1 MKRTIRSFI
10 AALVFT
16 ITGAGHAGLGDPIY
30 VAEDGHVT
38 VQFLG
43 YEAAYTNTLWLH
55 SPVLSGPIF
64 VNKTTPAGTVF
75 DLGLFPAGTPLV
87 FDIFV
92 HNTGHT
98 YYTGDA
104 SANPDNVVHALVDF
118 LCEYIANVGF
128 EDLWNGGDLDY
139 NDLRFSVSNVS
150 ATQVPEPPVY
160 VLILSA
166 FLVLAFVR
174 SRGQTAVLA
183 RQIRTFR
190 RS

>member
-1 MKRTIRSFI
+1 MKRTVRS
-10 AALVFT
+10 LVAGWVLA
-16 ITGAGHAGLGDPIY
+16 ITGVCHAGLGDPIF
-30 VAEDGHVT
+30 VAEDGNVT

-64 VNKTTPAGTVF
+64 VNKTTPVGSTF

-104 SANPDNVVHALVDF
+104 SANPDNVVHALIDF
-118 LCEYIANVGF
+118 LCNHIANIGF

-150 ATQVPEPPVY
+150 ATQVSEPPVY
-160 VLILSA
+160 ALLLSA
-166 FLVLAFVR
+166 LLVLAVVARRVR
-174 SRGQTAVLA
+174 AASGPCQR
-183 RQIRTFR
+183 FR
-190 RS
+190 E

>member
-1 MKRTIRSFI
+1 MKRTIRSLV
-10 AALVFT
+10 AALVFAM
-16 ITGAGHAGLGDPIY
+16 TGVCHAGLGDPIF
-30 VAEDGHVT
+30 VAEDGNVT

-64 VNKTTPAGTVF
+64 VNKTTPVGTVF

-92 HNTGHT
+92 HDTGHT
-98 YYTGDA
+98 YYTGAA
-104 SANPDNVVHALVDF
+104 SGNPDDVVHALVDF
-118 LCEYIANVGF
+118 LCNYIANVGF

-160 VLILSA
+160 ALLLSA
-166 FLVLAFVR
+166 LLALAVVRCR
-174 SRGQTAVLA
+174 SRALSPG
-183 RQIRTFR
+183 R
-190 RS
+190 RVQSPRPR

>member
-1 MKRTIRSFI
+1 MKRTIRSLV
-10 AALVFT
+10 AGLALT
-16 ITGAGHAGLGDPIY
+16 IGGVCHAGLGDPIY
-30 VAEDGHVT
+30 VAEDGNVM

-64 VNKTTPAGTVF
+64 VNKTTPVGSIF
-75 DLGLFPAGTPLV
+75 DLGPFPAGTPLV

-104 SANPDNVVHALVDF
+104 SANPDNVIHALVDF
-118 LCEYIANVGF
+118 LCNYLANVGF
-128 EDLWNGGDLDY
+128 EDLWNGGDRDY

-150 ATQVPEPPVY
+150 ATQVPEPSTY
-160 VLILSA
+160 ALL
-166 FLVLAFVR
+166 LAALLALAVVNTNALRLLRR
-174 SRGQTAVLA
+174 SR
-183 RQIRTFR
+183 I
-190 RS
+190 SH